1 MNNSICYLLG
11 NVNGKVGEGSSI
23 AGLLVLSKHVDLGQ
37 QGGNP
42 FLDDAPYNCILN
54 SVIAVGKDI
63 AE

>member
-1 MNNSICYLLG
+1 M
-11 NVNGKVGEGSSI
+11 
-23 AGLLVLSKHVDLGQ
+23 AGQLVLSKHVDLTQ
-37 QGGNP
+37 QGGNS